1 MNRRLKTAKQKLFK
15 AMTLI
20 ESESTKS
27 SGDRKNELF
36 NQASDIQEII
46 SAIDRILI
54 LDEK

>member
-1 MNRRLKTAKQKLFK
+1 MNRRLKTAKQKLFE

-36 NQASDIQEII
+36 YRASDIQEII